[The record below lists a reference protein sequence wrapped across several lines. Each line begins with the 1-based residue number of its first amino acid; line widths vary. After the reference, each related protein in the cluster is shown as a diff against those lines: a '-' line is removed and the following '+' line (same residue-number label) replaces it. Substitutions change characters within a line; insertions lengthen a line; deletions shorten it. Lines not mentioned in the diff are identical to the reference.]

1 MASLNGQTIASSYEQ
16 LLHTD
21 TDGGGNGNTL
31 VTIKDGDNGTVF
43 GLKLATNK
51 VEVIPSAADDA
62 NAFEVSQNDG
72 TAVFT
77 VDTSTPSATFTSD
90 VFIAE
95 NIKHTGDTDTR
106 IRMLNDNV
114 IIYAGNENQV
124 DIGNAITV
132 FNEGGGDNDLRIE
145 SSGNAN
151 MFYVDAGNNRVGIGT
166 DSPSEVLQVN
176 HSASDGDSGILIV
189 NESTS
194 IADDTFLG
202 GIGFDSADGNI
213 PSTVGEASAA
223 IVARSAEAHG
233 TGDKGGNLLFLTSA
247 IDDDDDTGSHERMRI
262 TSEGNVGIGDS
273 SPSTALSHF
282 GSASRGLAIS
292 NQQPTISF
300 TDTDVTKRAHIAFE
314 GTNRN
319 FYISSPESDGIIT
332 FHTGGYNERIRITSG
347 GRVGIG
353 ITAPDDYHSSN
364 QLVIGNTSGEG
375 QMTIV
380 SNGSNSGS
388 LVFAD
393 ATSGTGEQD
402 GILRYDHNAN
412 EMQFFTTGHKKMT
425 VSGSGLTVT
434 QGYPI
439 LAGRA
444 ATDGG
449 RILAGHYNLGGGDVL
464 AVLSTQYSS
473 GAFIVGYGVEGKEN
487 ASGYVSTNDAFSG
500 VRTAMQLDT
509 DGVQFLTSSATQAS
523 PGTDITMTQR
533 WKITPTG
540 NFEPGSDNAF
550 NVGSSSKQVSA
561 IFTANAVTVSD
572 ETKKENIKDCDL
584 GIDFINTLKPKSY
597 NLKNLE
603 ETHDDYNK
611 KHYGL
616 IAQDLKDGKL
626 KDSVFGDKDGEYGLN
641 YNDLIAPLIKAV
653 QELSAKVEALE
664 NA

>member
-262 TSEGNVGIGDS
+262 TSEGNVGIGDT

>member
-166 DSPSEVLQVN
+166 ASPAGELEITAGDGQVSNGVFLSNNRNTNNNEFIYFRKANSTSVPSDGWTLGEVGFQAWDGDEYHTAARIDSRVEGTISNNAPKGNFIFLTADGSDPNPSERMRITSGGKVGIGTTSPSEVLQVN

-194 IADDTFLG
+194 IANDTFLG

-262 TSEGNVGIGDS
+262 TSEGNVGIGDT

-332 FHTGGYNERIRITSG
+332 FHTGGYNERMRILSGGGITFNGDTATANALDDYEEGTITPVLHNESGGSSPTQVYDSRGGFYTKIGNRVFFSIRIEMNGSGVSSGSGNISIGGLPFTVRNDANNYGAVSVGYTFGWLTGQHGAPTSG
-347 GRVGIG
+347 FFSINSTNIFLRVYDND
-353 ITAPDDYHSSN
+353 A
-364 QLVIGNTSGEG
+364 GNVDGSVYADGADVTNGT
-375 QMTIV
+375 TI
-380 SNGSNSGS
+380 
-388 LVFAD
+388 
-393 ATSGTGEQD
+393 
-402 GILRYDHNAN
+402 
-412 EMQFFTTGHKKMT
+412 T
-425 VSGSGLTVT
+425 VSG
-434 QGYPI
+434 
-439 LAGRA
+439 
-444 ATDGG
+444 
-449 RILAGHYNLGGGDVL
+449 HY
-464 AVLSTQYSS
+464 
-473 GAFIVGYGVEGKEN
+473 IV
-487 ASGYVSTNDAFSG
+487 
-500 VRTAMQLDT
+500 
-509 DGVQFLTSSATQAS
+509 
-523 PGTDITMTQR
+523 
-533 WKITPTG
+533 
-540 NFEPGSDNAF
+540 
-550 NVGSSSKQVSA
+550 
-561 IFTANAVTVSD
+561 
-572 ETKKENIKDCDL
+572 
-584 GIDFINTLKPKSY
+584 
-597 NLKNLE
+597 
-603 ETHDDYNK
+603 
-611 KHYGL
+611 
-616 IAQDLKDGKL
+616 
-626 KDSVFGDKDGEYGLN
+626 
-641 YNDLIAPLIKAV
+641 
-653 QELSAKVEALE
+653 
-664 NA
+664 

>member
-1 MASLNGQTIASSYEQ
+1 
-16 LLHTD
+16 
-21 TDGGGNGNTL
+21 
-31 VTIKDGDNGTVF
+31 
-43 GLKLATNK
+43 
-51 VEVIPSAADDA
+51 
-62 NAFEVSQNDG
+62 
-72 TAVFT
+72 
-77 VDTSTPSATFTSD
+77 
-90 VFIAE
+90 
-95 NIKHTGDTDTR
+95 
-106 IRMLNDNV
+106 
-114 IIYAGNENQV
+114 
-124 DIGNAITV
+124 
-132 FNEGGGDNDLRIE
+132 
-145 SSGNAN
+145 
-151 MFYVDAGNNRVGIGT
+151 
-166 DSPSEVLQVN
+166 
-176 HSASDGDSGILIV
+176 
-189 NESTS
+189 
-194 IADDTFLG
+194 
-202 GIGFDSADGNI
+202 
-213 PSTVGEASAA
+213 
-223 IVARSAEAHG
+223 
-233 TGDKGGNLLFLTSA
+233 
-247 IDDDDDTGSHERMRI
+247 
-262 TSEGNVGIGDS
+262 
-273 SPSTALSHF
+273 
-282 GSASRGLAIS
+282 
-292 NQQPTISF
+292 
-300 TDTDVTKRAHIAFE
+300 
-314 GTNRN
+314 
-319 FYISSPESDGIIT
+319 
-332 FHTGGYNERIRITSG
+332 
-347 GRVGIG
+347 
-353 ITAPDDYHSSN
+353 
-364 QLVIGNTSGEG
+364 
-375 QMTIV
+375 
-380 SNGSNSGS
+380 
-388 LVFAD
+388 VFAD

>member
-166 DSPSEVLQVN
+166 ASPSEVLQVN

>member
-1 MASLNGQTIASSYEQ
+1 
-16 LLHTD
+16 
-21 TDGGGNGNTL
+21 
-31 VTIKDGDNGTVF
+31 
-43 GLKLATNK
+43 
-51 VEVIPSAADDA
+51 
-62 NAFEVSQNDG
+62 
-72 TAVFT
+72 
-77 VDTSTPSATFTSD
+77 
-90 VFIAE
+90 
-95 NIKHTGDTDTR
+95 
-106 IRMLNDNV
+106 MLNDNV

>member
-194 IADDTFLG
+194 IANDTFLG

-332 FHTGGYNERIRITSG
+332 FHTGGYNERMRILSGGGITFNGDTATANALDDYEEGTITPVLHNESGGSSPTQVYDSRGGFYTKIGNRVFFSIRIEMNGSGVSSGSGNISIGGLPFTVRNDANNYGAVSVGYTFGWLTGQHGAPTSG
-347 GRVGIG
+347 FFSINSTNIFLRVYDND
-353 ITAPDDYHSSN
+353 A
-364 QLVIGNTSGEG
+364 GNVDGSVYADGADVTNGT
-375 QMTIV
+375 TI
-380 SNGSNSGS
+380 
-388 LVFAD
+388 
-393 ATSGTGEQD
+393 
-402 GILRYDHNAN
+402 
-412 EMQFFTTGHKKMT
+412 T
-425 VSGSGLTVT
+425 VSG
-434 QGYPI
+434 
-439 LAGRA
+439 
-444 ATDGG
+444 
-449 RILAGHYNLGGGDVL
+449 HY
-464 AVLSTQYSS
+464 
-473 GAFIVGYGVEGKEN
+473 IV
-487 ASGYVSTNDAFSG
+487 
-500 VRTAMQLDT
+500 
-509 DGVQFLTSSATQAS
+509 
-523 PGTDITMTQR
+523 
-533 WKITPTG
+533 
-540 NFEPGSDNAF
+540 
-550 NVGSSSKQVSA
+550 
-561 IFTANAVTVSD
+561 
-572 ETKKENIKDCDL
+572 
-584 GIDFINTLKPKSY
+584 
-597 NLKNLE
+597 
-603 ETHDDYNK
+603 
-611 KHYGL
+611 
-616 IAQDLKDGKL
+616 
-626 KDSVFGDKDGEYGLN
+626 
-641 YNDLIAPLIKAV
+641 
-653 QELSAKVEALE
+653 
-664 NA
+664 